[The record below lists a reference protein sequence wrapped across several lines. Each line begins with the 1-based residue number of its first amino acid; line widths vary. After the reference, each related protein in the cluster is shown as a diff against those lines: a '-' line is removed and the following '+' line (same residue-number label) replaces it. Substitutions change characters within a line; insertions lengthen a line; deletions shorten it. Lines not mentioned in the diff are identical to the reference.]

1 MKKLLFPI
9 FLILAAFA
17 VVGCDEDDDDMVVVD
32 TRPQPPQGVYTVTG
46 DNAIYI
52 FWNGPYERDIKEFVI
67 KRSNEAT
74 QNYSEIGRRTADDN
88 PNLDLIYYSPGFV
101 DYTAGNS
108 NTYWYAISS
117 VDFAGH
123 ESDLSAEPAFD
134 TPRPEGVVEL
144 WDMAVDGSEAGFDF
158 ANQDRVAW
166 DSPAA
171 DVYVD
176 KAGGIYYINAANVST
191 YIQDLGYC
199 EYFENVG
206 WAPQDGWS
214 ARGWMEVIQN
224 HIYVIK
230 TSDKHYA
237 KLWVLA
243 ENAASLDLAWAYQRG
258 YDNPELAPRSDGTDE
273 IVVGPNY
280 LKRNVS
286 TGSSK

>member
-9 FLILAAFA
+9 FFALTTLI

-46 DNAIYI
+46 DDAVYV
-52 FWNGPYERDIKEFVI
+52 FWSGPYERDIKEFII
-67 KRSNEAT
+67 KRSDEPT
-74 QNYSEIGRRTADDN
+74 ENYLEIGRRTADDN
-88 PNLDLIYYSPGFV
+88 PNLDLIYYIPGFI
-101 DYTAGNS
+101 DYTAANGH
-108 NTYWYAISS
+108 TYWYAISS

-123 ESDLSAEPAFD
+123 VSDLSAEDAYD
-134 TPRPEGVVEL
+134 TTRPEGVVEL
-144 WDMAVDGSEAGFDF
+144 WDMAVDGSESGFDL
-158 ANQDRVAW
+158 ANQTRVAW

-176 KAGGIYYINAANVST
+176 EAGGILYINVANANT
-191 YIQDLGYC
+191 YIQDLGYF
-199 EYFENVG
+199 EYFEDVG
-206 WAPQDGWS
+206 WAPQLGWS
-214 ARGWMEVIQN
+214 ALGWMEAIVD

-230 TSDKHYA
+230 TDDKHYA

-243 ENAASLDLAWAYQRG
+243 ENAASLDLAWAYQTS
-258 YDNPELAPRSDGTDE
+258 YDNPELAPRDDGTNE
-273 IVVGPNY
+273 IVVGPDY